1 MLCESNCIHHYT
13 NLFIFT
19 QKSVTTVIFI
29 VSLKYK
35 VVNNIKIER
44 HNALIMEIA
53 VTLSLNKCCV
63 VHRLLYSWHESGKE
77 EAFRLETTITICL
90 IKKKFKLVTI
100 G

>member
-1 MLCESNCIHHYT
+1 MLCESNRIHHYT

-90 IKKKFKLVTI
+90 IKKKV
-100 G
+100 